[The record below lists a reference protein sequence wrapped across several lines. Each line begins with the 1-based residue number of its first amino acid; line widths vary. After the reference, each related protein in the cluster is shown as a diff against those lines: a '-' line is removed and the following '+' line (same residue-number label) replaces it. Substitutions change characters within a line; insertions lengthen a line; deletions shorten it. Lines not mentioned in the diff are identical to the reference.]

1 VGKIEQ
7 GMITYTYPW
16 PEQPTFRV
24 PKLHRV
30 NYNPK
35 YNWGEVQ
42 YWCKENCRAP
52 SYMAMAW
59 SGTFVEFEDDEDA
72 TLFSLKFS

>member
-1 VGKIEQ
+1 
-7 GMITYTYPW
+7 MITYVQPW
-16 PEQPTFRV
+16 EELPSLRV
-24 PKLHRV
+24 PRLHRV

-52 SYMAMAW
+52 SYMGGSW
-59 SGTFVEFEDDEDA
+59 SGNFAEFEDDQDA
-72 TLFSLKFS
+72 VLFALKWA

>member
-1 VGKIEQ
+1 MGADES
-7 GMITYTYPW
+7 GMITYTHPW
-16 PEQPTFRV
+16 PEQPTFKV

-35 YNWGEVQ
+35 YNQGEVQ

-52 SYMAMAW
+52 SYMGGSWA
-59 SGTFVEFEDDEDA
+59 GTFVEFEDDQDA
-72 TLFSLKFS
+72 VMFALRFG

>member
-1 VGKIEQ
+1 MGEIEQ

-16 PEQPTFRV
+16 PEQPTFKV
-24 PKLHRV
+24 PTLHRV

-35 YNWGEVQ
+35 YNWGEVH
-42 YWCKENCRAP
+42 YWCKQNCRAP
-52 SYMAMAW
+52 SYMAMSWA
-59 SGTFVEFEDDEDA
+59 GTFVEFEDDEDA

>member
-1 VGKIEQ
+1 MAIE
-7 GMITYTYPW
+7 YKYPW
-16 PEQPTFRV
+16 PEHPTFRV

-35 YNWGEVQ
+35 YTWGEVH

-52 SYMAMAW
+52 SYGSMEWA
-59 SGTFVEFEDDEDA
+59 GKFVEFEDDQDA
-72 TLFSLKFS
+72 TMFALRFG